1 MGEELGRSG
10 GGRPKSAFLP
20 FRRGTIDAYQSVGTY
35 RRAGSERLER
45 HGLSINELLSVQRL
59 HAQPNLTHTVFLLK
73 KKGCESEEQ
82 AELWEAAVPGG
93 VQAERLSRRA

>member
-1 MGEELGRSG
+1 MGEELGKSG

-35 RRAGSERLER
+35 GRAGSERLER

-73 KKGCESEEQ
+73 KKVVS
-82 AELWEAAVPGG
+82 L
-93 VQAERLSRRA
+93 

>member
-73 KKGCESEEQ
+73 KKGRESEEQ

-93 VQAERLSRRA
+93 VQSERLSRRA